1 MQNSVC
7 VQEDRVG
14 QFLSI
19 CMFLCDVYAAAQR
32 QRGRGRE
39 RERERGRCLSVWG
52 ECVAVSRASAAIWQR
67 AK

>member
-32 QRGRGRE
+32 QRGRERE
-39 RERERGRCLSVWG
+39 REREGDVYLFGVSVW
-52 ECVAVSRASAAIWQR
+52 Q
-67 AK
+67 